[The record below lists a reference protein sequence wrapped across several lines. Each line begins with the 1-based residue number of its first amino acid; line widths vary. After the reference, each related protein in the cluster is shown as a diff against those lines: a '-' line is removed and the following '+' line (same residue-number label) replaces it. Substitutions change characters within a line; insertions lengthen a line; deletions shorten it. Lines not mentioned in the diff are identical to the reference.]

1 MKNISA
7 WAIRHPITPIVLFV
21 VLFFLGVVA
30 FIRLPI
36 NLQPDISFPLVS
48 VEISE
53 PGAAP
58 TEMETQIAQKV
69 EGSISSIGN
78 VRNITTFITEGLV
91 HVELE
96 FQIGTPIDRAVT
108 DVRDAIAKVRND
120 LPQGIMEPLVQ
131 RINVDGGAIAYYAVT
146 TTSLTPV
153 ELSWFIDNTVTK
165 RLLGVPGVA
174 QVMRS
179 GGVSRE
185 IRVELD
191 PARLQALGLTAY
203 EVNEQLRALN
213 LDAAGGRAQVG
224 GGEQAIRVLGG
235 AKTADALAD
244 TQIIANGGRSFRLR
258 EIADVHDGVA
268 EVRSIARL
276 NGRPATAFGIFKA
289 KGSSDVSV
297 FKAARAELDKILAE
311 TPAVKM
317 TLTFTKV
324 EHTLRTY
331 DSSLSALIEGSVL
344 AVVVVWFFLRNWRAT
359 LISALAIPLSA
370 VPTFAFMQWMDFTL
384 NQITLLAL
392 SLVAGV
398 LVDDAIVEIEN
409 IVRHMRMGKSAYQ
422 AAMDAADEIGLAV
435 VATSFTIIAVFLP
448 VSFMGGLSGQF
459 FRQFGLT
466 VAVAVFISLLV
477 ARLITPV
484 LAAYALRRDAMDMT
498 LHADGPIM
506 ARYMSVLRWC
516 VDNRWKTIAGG
527 AAFFVLSIGIM
538 TIIPQ
543 AFLPPEDF
551 ASSALDL
558 ELPPGGS
565 LEDTSRVSAAATALL
580 RKSPE
585 VRDVIEF
592 VGSDDGEVRIA
603 NLYISLVPSSERKLS
618 QKEWEQSMVPIL
630 NQVPDGQ
637 LNFSNGGGGR
647 DVEFFLVGDDSPLV
661 EKTGHRLI
669 AEMQK
674 LSEIRDPRI
683 KGDLPRPEIVVK
695 PRLDVAAQLGVSV
708 QSISQTIRIAT
719 LGDLPQNGA
728 KFSLTDRQIPIRVSL
743 TESAR
748 RDLPTLENLPV
759 PTASGATVP
768 LKSVADL
775 SFGQGPSA
783 VRRYN
788 QSRRL
793 RIGADLSTG
802 VQLGT
807 AIDKI
812 NALPTLKNL
821 PQGVRM
827 VKTGD
832 TEFFQE
838 MMQNFALAI
847 GAGVL
852 MVLAV
857 LVLLFARLF
866 QPITILSALPLS
878 LGGAALAL
886 LLTNRPF
893 SISVVIGYLMLMGIV
908 AKNSIL
914 LVDFAI
920 EEMRAGKSRLEAIME
935 SGHKRARPIVMTTVA
950 MVAGMLPVAMGF
962 AGDSDFRSPMAIA
975 VIGGLTTSTLLTLII
990 VPAVFTVFDDLE
1002 RWLAPKAGK
1011 LLAEPVGTPA
1021 GRLGG
1026 PVPGGPIALGPTSA
1040 GILPSSPMA
1049 AGEGSGEPM

>member
-1 MKNISA
+1 MNNISA
-7 WAIRHPITPIVLFV
+7 WAIRHPITPIVMFV

-36 NLQPDISFPLVS
+36 NLSPDISFPLVN
-48 VEISE
+48 VTIEQ

-58 TEMETQIAQKV
+58 SEMETQIAQKV

-78 VRNITTFITEGLV
+78 VRNISTLIVEGSV
-91 HVELE
+91 NIFLE

-108 DVRDAIAKVRND
+108 DVRDAVAKVRND

-131 RINVDGGAIAYYAVT
+131 RVNVDGGAIAYYAVT
-146 TTSLTPV
+146 TTSLTPQ

-165 RLLGVPGVA
+165 RLLQVPGVA
-174 QVMRS
+174 QVSRS

-203 EVNEQLRALN
+203 EVNEQLRELN

-235 AKTADALAD
+235 AKTANALAD
-244 TQIIANGGRSFRLR
+244 TQIIARGGRVFRLR
-258 EIADVHDGVA
+258 EIADVHDGVE
-268 EVRSIARL
+268 EVRSLARF
-276 NGRPATAFGIFKA
+276 NGRPATAFGIYKA
-289 KGSSDVSV
+289 KGASDVSV
-297 FKAARAELDKILAE
+297 FSGAGAELDKIRKE
-311 TPAVKM
+311 TPGV
-317 TLTFTKV
+317 TLTLIETTV
-324 EHTLRTY
+324 DHTLRTY
-331 DSSLSALIEGSVL
+331 HSSLESLIEGSIL

-359 LISALAIPLSA
+359 VISALAIPLSA
-370 VPTFAFMQWMDFTL
+370 VPTFAFMEWMDFTL
-384 NQITLLAL
+384 NQISLLAL

-409 IVRHMRMGKSAYQ
+409 IVRHMRMGKSGYQ
-422 AAMDAADEIGLAV
+422 AALDASDEIGLAV
-435 VATSFTIIAVFLP
+435 VATSATIIAVFLP
-448 VSFMGGLSGQF
+448 VSFMGGVTGQY

-484 LAAYALRRDAMDMT
+484 LAAFSLRRDILLSPD
-498 LHADGPIM
+498 HGDGPIM
-506 ARYMSVLRWC
+506 TRYMVLLRWC
-516 VDNRWKTIAGG
+516 VANRWKTIAGG
-527 AAFFVLSIGIM
+527 AVFFVLSIAAL
-538 TIIPQ
+538 TVVPQ
-543 AFLPPEDF
+543 SFVPPEDF
-551 ASSALDL
+551 ANSQLSL
-558 ELPPGGS
+558 EVPPGGT
-565 LEDTSRVSAAATALL
+565 LEDTSRVSANAAAVL

-585 VRDVIEF
+585 VINVIEF
-592 VGSDDGEVRIA
+592 VGGDNGDIRTG
-603 NLYISLVPSSERKLS
+603 NLYISLLPRTERKMS
-618 QKEWEQSMVPIL
+618 QKQWEQAMMPIL
-630 NQVPDGQ
+630 NQVPDGH
-637 LNFSNGGGGR
+637 LNFSNGGDR
-647 DVEFFLVGDDSPLV
+647 DLSFYLTSDDPPLL
-661 EKTGHRLI
+661 ENTGHQVI
-669 AEMQK
+669 AEMK
-674 LSEIRDPRI
+674 GLNEIRDPRI
-683 KGDLPRPEIVVK
+683 RGDLPRPEIVVT
-695 PRLDVAAQLGVSV
+695 PRLDMAAQMGVSV

-719 LGDLPQNGA
+719 LGDLPQNAA
-728 KFSLTDRQIPIRVSL
+728 KFSLVDRQIPIRVSL
-743 TESAR
+743 LESSR
-748 RDLPTLENLPV
+748 RDLSTLENLPV
-759 PTASGATVP
+759 PTASGAAVP

-788 QSRRL
+788 QSRRVF
-793 RIGADLSTG
+793 IEADLSPG
-802 VQLGT
+802 VELGT
-807 AIDKI
+807 ATEKI
-812 NALPTLKNL
+812 YALPSMSHL
-821 PQGVRM
+821 PAGVHL
-827 VKTGD
+827 VKTGN
-832 TEFFQE
+832 TEYFQE

-886 LLTNRPF
+886 LIANKPF
-893 SISVVIGYLMLMGIV
+893 SIAVVIGFLMLMGIV

-920 EEMRAGKSRLEAIME
+920 EEMRAGKPRLEAILE

-950 MVAGMLPVAMGF
+950 MVAGMLPVAIGWG
-962 AGDSDFRSPMAIA
+962 GDSDFRSPMAIA
-975 VIGGLTTSTLLTLII
+975 VIGGLVTSTLLTLII

-1011 LLAEPVGTPA
+1011 LLAEPVGALTGHMPGTLSPA
-1021 GRLGG
+1021 VGAGE
-1026 PVPGGPIALGPTSA
+1026 PIALGPNP
-1040 GILPSSPMA
+1040 GILPG
-1049 AGEGSGEPM
+1049 AGRDSNDE

>member
-1 MKNISA
+1 VKNISA

-48 VEISE
+48 VTISQ

-78 VRNITTFITEGLV
+78 VRNITTYIIEGSVLIQ
-91 HVELE
+91 LE

-108 DVRDAIAKVRND
+108 DVRDAVAKVRND
-120 LPQGIMEPLVQ
+120 LPQGIMEPLIQ

-165 RLLGVPGVA
+165 RLLAVPGVA
-174 QVMRS
+174 QVSRS

-191 PARLQALGLTAY
+191 PGRLQALGLTAFD
-203 EVNEQLRALN
+203 VNEQLRALN

-235 AKTADALAD
+235 AKTAEALAD
-244 TQIIANGGRSFRLR
+244 TQIISRGGRSFRLR
-258 EIADVHDGVA
+258 EIADVRDGTQ
-268 EVRSIARL
+268 EIRSIARL
-276 NGRPATAFGIFKA
+276 NGRPATAFGVFKA
-289 KGSSDVSV
+289 KGASDVSV
-297 FKAARAELDKILAE
+297 FRAVQVELDKIQAE
-311 TPAVKM
+311 TPAVHM
-317 TLTFTKV
+317 TRNFSTV
-324 EHTLRTY
+324 DHTLRTY
-331 DSSLSALIEGSVL
+331 DASLSSLIEGSVL
-344 AVVVVWFFLRNWRAT
+344 AVIVVWFFLRNWRAT

-409 IVRHMRMGKSAYQ
+409 IVRHMRMGKSAYH

-448 VSFMGGLSGQF
+448 VSFMGGISGQF

-466 VAVAVFISLLV
+466 VAVAVFISLMV

-484 LAAYALRRDAMDMT
+484 LAAYFLRRDMVHT
-498 LHADGPIM
+498 GPQADGPIM
-506 ARYMSVLRWC
+506 AGYMSLLRWC

-527 AAFFVLSIGIM
+527 AAFFALSIAALM
-538 TIIPQ
+538 IIPQ
-543 AFLPPEDF
+543 GFLPPEDF
-551 ASSALDL
+551 SNSQLSI
-558 ELPPGGS
+558 ELPPGGT
-565 LEDTSRVSAAATALL
+565 LDDTSRVSAAAAALL

-585 VRDVIEF
+585 VTDVEEF
-592 VGSDDGEVRIA
+592 AGSADGEIYNAVI
-603 NLYISLVPSSERKLS
+603 YVSLVPRSERKLS
-618 QKEWEQSMVPIL
+618 QKDWEQAMMPIL
-630 NQVPDGQ
+630 SQVPDAH
-637 LNFSNGGGGR
+637 LNFSNGDGGR
-647 DVEFFLVGDDSPLV
+647 NVEFFLVGDDPPLV
-661 EKTGHRLI
+661 EKTGRQVL
-669 AEMQK
+669 AEMK
-674 LSEIRDPRI
+674 TLGEIRDPRI
-683 KGDLPRPEIVVK
+683 RGDLPRPEIVVK

-728 KFSLTDRQIPIRVSL
+728 KFSLSDRQIPIRVSL
-743 TESAR
+743 IESAR
-748 RDLPTLENLPV
+748 RDLATLENLPV
-759 PTASGATVP
+759 PTASGAAVP
-768 LKSVADL
+768 LKSVAVL
-775 SFGQGPSA
+775 SFGQGPSV

-788 QSRRL
+788 QMRRL
-793 RIGADLSTG
+793 RFGADLSPG
-802 VQLGT
+802 VELGT
-807 AIDKI
+807 AVKKI
-812 NALPTLKNL
+812 YDLPTMKNL
-821 PQGVRM
+821 PQGVHF

-893 SISVVIGYLMLMGIV
+893 SIAVVIGVLMLMGIV

-920 EEMRAGKSRLEAIME
+920 EEMRAGKSRLDAIME
-935 SGHKRARPIVMTTVA
+935 SGHKRSRPIVMTTVA
-950 MVAGMLPVAMGF
+950 MVAGMLPVAMGWG
-962 AGDSDFRSPMAIA
+962 GDSDFRSPMAIA
-975 VIGGLTTSTLLTLII
+975 VIGGLITSTMLTLVI
-990 VPAVFTVFDDLE
+990 VPAVFTVFDDIE

-1011 LLAEPVGTPA
+1011 LLAEPIGTPA
-1021 GRLGG
+1021 GRL
-1026 PVPGGPIALGPTSA
+1026 PGSR
-1040 GILPSSPMA
+1040 GILPGNIVA
-1049 AGEGSGEPM
+1049 AADGSGEGI